1 MADYKEIL
9 RHYWGYDS
17 FRGIQE
23 KIISSIES
31 GKDTLGLMPTGGGK
45 SITFQ
50 VPALAHKGTCLVISP
65 LIALMK
71 DQVDGLR
78 DRGIQAYALYS
89 GQSHGEVMKILEN
102 CILGDIRLLYVSPE
116 RLKSELFLSKLKR
129 MRISFITVDEA
140 HCISQWGY
148 DFRPDYLKIAEIRK
162 LLPNIPV
169 LALTATATPKVVED
183 IQDKLEFREKNVFSM
198 SFMRQNLS
206 YIVRRTDNKKEEM
219 THILNKVAG
228 SAIVYVRSRGR
239 AKELADYL
247 VENAINA
254 SFYHAGLDTAT
265 REKRQE
271 EWQSGE
277 KRVIVATNAFG
288 MGIDKTDVRMVIH
301 YDSPSNLEAYF
312 QEAGRA
318 GRDGEKSYAVL
329 LFSGGDDT
337 RLRKRIEDTYPPKEF
352 IRDVYDH
359 LAYFF
364 EIGINSGR
372 GHVFELS
379 LEKFCM
385 VYKYFPIRVDAA
397 LHILKNAGYIDYE
410 PMPDT
415 RSRLK
420 FILSRDELY
429 YLKESSEEES
439 RVTTTLLRRYSG
451 LFTDYRY
458 IDESVIASD
467 TCLTRDQIYMTLRS
481 LHKRRIVDFQ
491 PRKNI
496 PYIKYNIDRIDGKDI
511 VLSKD
516 IYDNLKSEFSTRI
529 ESMILYLR
537 NDYICRS
544 QQLLGYFG
552 EYNAH
557 ECGMCDICISSDSN
571 FCSEDLLYPAK
582 EAILN
587 LLSDNEKHSIV
598 ELKTL
603 LFDEVLVK
611 AALQYLIY
619 EEYIY
624 IDGIYIFKN

>member
-301 YDSPSNLEAYF
+301 YDSPSNLEAYLVISLVMWMVV
-312 QEAGRA
+312 
-318 GRDGEKSYAVL
+318 SY
-329 LFSGGDDT
+329 F
-337 RLRKRIEDTYPPKEF
+337 
-352 IRDVYDH
+352 VYRH
-359 LAYFF
+359 
-364 EIGINSGR
+364 
-372 GHVFELS
+372 
-379 LEKFCM
+379 
-385 VYKYFPIRVDAA
+385 
-397 LHILKNAGYIDYE
+397 
-410 PMPDT
+410 
-415 RSRLK
+415 
-420 FILSRDELY
+420 
-429 YLKESSEEES
+429 
-439 RVTTTLLRRYSG
+439 
-451 LFTDYRY
+451 
-458 IDESVIASD
+458 ESVIDELND
-467 TCLTRDQIYMTLRS
+467 TENEEEEEADLD
-481 LHKRRIVDFQ
+481 LHSCQLPPEVSESV
-491 PRKNI
+491 RK
-496 PYIKYNIDRIDGKDI
+496 
-511 VLSKD
+511 
-516 IYDNLKSEFSTRI
+516 
-529 ESMILYLR
+529 
-537 NDYICRS
+537 
-544 QQLLGYFG
+544 
-552 EYNAH
+552 
-557 ECGMCDICISSDSN
+557 
-571 FCSEDLLYPAK
+571 
-582 EAILN
+582 
-587 LLSDNEKHSIV
+587 
-598 ELKTL
+598 
-603 LFDEVLVK
+603 LFDEEKVFLNPRLKLSDVARKVGTNRTYLSRFFNQENGYTFYDYVNQLRVK
-611 AALQYLIY
+611 HAERLLSNTNLPISLIADQSGFNSLSTFRRVFNSY
-619 EEYIY
+619 YQCSPQEYRTR
-624 IDGIYIFKN
+624 KK